1 MSLSVIIPNYNNEK
15 FIAKCIDSVLSQ
27 TYQPD
32 EIIIVDDCSKDNS
45 ASIIKNYESK
55 YTNVKG
61 IYLEQNGGVSHARNA
76 GILSATSE
84 YVTTLDADDFY
95 FNNQKLENEMNLLK
109 EKGGN
114 VLTYSKI
121 VYCDEEDN
129 IIRYLD
135 YKKSEYFEGDIHI
148 ALLTERVRRTLMR
161 DCVFPRQAIIDVG
174 LYDESS
180 CLFEDYDILIRLA
193 ERLPFYCTFE
203 YGTAYR
209 QKAFGLSQKSP
220 KEIRSAK
227 DKSIEKNLAS
237 LSAFKRIYCKI
248 YKRIYNTAIIIFKKI
263 KKH

>member
-1 MSLSVIIPNYNNEK
+1 MSLSVVIPNYNNDK
-15 FIAKCIDSVLSQ
+15 FISKCLDSVLSQ
-27 TYQPD
+27 TLVPD
-32 EIIIVDDCSKDNS
+32 EIIVVDDCSKDNS
-45 ASIIKNYESK
+45 VAIIKEYAEK
-55 YTNVKG
+55 YSNIKG
-61 IYLEQNGGVSHARNA
+61 VYLQKNGGVSHARNT

-84 YVTTLDADDFY
+84 YVTTLDGDDFY
-95 FNNQKLENEMNLLK
+95 FNNQKLENEMKLLQ

-148 ALLTERVRRTLMR
+148 ALLTEKVRRTLMR
-161 DCVFPRQAIIDVG
+161 DCVFPRQAIIDAG
-174 LYDESS
+174 LYDETS

-209 QKAFGLSQKSP
+209 QKAFGLSQKSDE
-220 KEIRSAK
+220 EIRSAK
-227 DKSIEKNLAS
+227 TKSIEKNLVN
-237 LSAFKRIYCKI
+237 LPVFKRTYCKV
-248 YKRIYNTAIIIFKKI
+248 YRSIYNTLIQVYKKI
-263 KKH
+263 K